1 MAQHSD
7 LLTLTEQWSA
17 FLKENIDARV
27 VVDELMA
34 RTGFSE
40 KQVFYLLMEAWAER
54 NLRLEQE
61 LGFDEWVYPTRH

>member
-40 KQVFYLLMEAWAER
+40 KQVFHLLMEAWAER